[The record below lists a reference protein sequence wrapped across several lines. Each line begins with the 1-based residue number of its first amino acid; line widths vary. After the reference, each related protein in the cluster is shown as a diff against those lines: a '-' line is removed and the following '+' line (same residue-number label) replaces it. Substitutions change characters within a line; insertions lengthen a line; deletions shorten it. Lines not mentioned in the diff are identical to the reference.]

1 MLGNLGRLIAALLIG
16 LIVFVLAAM
25 GLAFAKRRDVAPQEP
40 DADEVDLVASF
51 GPLDY
56 KSTSNAFRGGSVQTW
71 FGGGV
76 VDLRQATLDPMGAT
90 IEVNALFGGGNLV
103 VPEEWNVETKI
114 AGIGG
119 IGDAAPAARPL
130 ARGTHAARRGHRPV
144 RRLGDHLRARGRG
157 RRGRPRAGLRSGSP
171 VQHGVADLPR

>member
-1 MLGNLGRLIAALLIG
+1 MLGNLARLVAALLLG
-16 LIVFVLAAM
+16 LFVFVLAAM
-25 GLAFAKRRDVAPQEP
+25 GLAFAKRRDV
-40 DADEVDLVASF
+40 VARRSPTRTRSISSPRS
-51 GPLDY
+51 GR
-56 KSTSNAFRGGSVQTW
+56 STTRARPSAFRGGTVQTW

-119 IGDAAPAARPL
+119 IGDARPQRDRSPEAPTLRVEGIALFGGWGITSEPADEAGDEVL
-130 ARGTHAARRGHRPV
+130 APV
-144 RRLGDHLRARGRG
+144 
-157 RRGRPRAGLRSGSP
+157 
-171 VQHGVADLPR
+171 

>member
-1 MLGNLGRLIAALLIG
+1 MPRRFTHGLGVQMLGTLGRLVAAVLFG
-16 LIVFVLAAM
+16 WFVFVLAAM
-25 GLAFAKRRDVAPQEP
+25 GLALLKRRDVVPPAP

-56 KSTSNAFRGGSVQTW
+56 RSTASAFRGGRVETW
-71 FGGGV
+71 FGGGT

-103 VPEEWNVETKI
+103 VPDDWQVETKV

-119 IGDAAPAARPL
+119 VGDGRTQRDRSPDAP
-130 ARGTHAARRGHRPV
+130 
-144 RRLGDHLRARGRG
+144 RLR
-157 RRGRPRAGLRSGSP
+157 
-171 VQHGVADLPR
+171 VEGVALFGGWGITSEPADERGEDVLAPV